1 MKKKKKKKKHEDT
14 SIEYESEGSGGESKG
29 RNVSPNGAEK
39 GRGRKRSTFNA
50 NHPEAWITGHS
61 QVQVGAVQEELSRD
75 CLEPLLVG

>member
-1 MKKKKKKKKHEDT
+1 MKKKSRKKKKKHEVYRIRKKAKGR
-14 SIEYESEGSGGESKG
+14 IEGGE
-29 RNVSPNGAEK
+29 NVSPNGAEK
-39 GRGRKRSTFNA
+39 GGGRQRSTFNA